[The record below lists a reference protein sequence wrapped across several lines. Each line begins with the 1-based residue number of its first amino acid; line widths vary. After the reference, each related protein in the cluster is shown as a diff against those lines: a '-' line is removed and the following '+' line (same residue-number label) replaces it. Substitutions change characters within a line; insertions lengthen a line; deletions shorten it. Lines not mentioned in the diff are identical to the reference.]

1 MLEKYKNTGLK
12 KLYLIFGMCDES
24 FAINVSTKIPEGV
37 DKGWF
42 MTFVTILNHSY
53 WVTGSTLGAFI
64 GSQLT
69 INTKG
74 LEFVLI
80 IYCMTVKSPG
90 NKSYP
95 FCLPGILN

>member
-53 WVTGSTLGAFI
+53 
-64 GSQLT
+64 
-69 INTKG
+69 
-74 LEFVLI
+74 
-80 IYCMTVKSPG
+80 
-90 NKSYP
+90 
-95 FCLPGILN
+95 